1 MSTLQAVV
9 KACESLT
16 EGKKIREKVYGK
28 QKVYVAD
35 QVRKK
40 NLCLS
45 HSCFD
50 TINFIKVIQRTSDE
64 KVLLVLQF
72 S

>member
-1 MSTLQAVV
+1 M

-35 QVRKK
+35 QVKEKK
-40 NLCLS
+40 IGVCHIHASTLS
-45 HSCFD
+45 ILS
-50 TINFIKVIQRTSDE
+50 K
-64 KVLLVLQF
+64 
-72 S
+72 